1 MQDTHEAAIAA
12 SLKLARRDVAA
23 VLALLAEGATVP
35 FIARY
40 RKERTGGLDEV
51 EIRAIGEQNTALAEL
66 AKRRSAVIEAIRGQG
81 LLTPELE
88 RAIRACED
96 RTSLEDL
103 YIPYKR
109 SRKTRAGEARARGL
123 EPLAELIL
131 SQPRRG
137 DPRQDARG
145 YVDPT
150 RDVGD
155 VDTAL
160 AGARDV
166 IAELVCER
174 ADVRATARRAVGRKA
189 AVRSKAIKKTTAGV
203 RTAFESYYD
212 FSEPA
217 RSIATHRYLAIA
229 RGEAEGFLRVKL
241 DLDDDWLVGEV
252 ARLVPVDT
260 RSPYAD
266 QLREAVADGYKRLLK
281 PGVVND
287 IRADLKRWSD
297 DDAVEVFAKNL
308 GALLLAPPFGQ
319 KPVIALDPGFRSGC
333 KTVVLTET
341 GDLVSHTVLYPHSGR
356 GGEAEAKLTLDR
368 LIQKHRPRAIAV
380 GNGTAGRET
389 EDFVRDVIAQLQPSS
404 APQPADAEPKPE
416 VVSVNE
422 AGASVYSASDVARE
436 EFPDHDL
443 TVRGAVSI
451 GRRLQDPL
459 AELVKLD
466 PKAIG
471 VGQYQHD
478 VQQTLLTRK
487 LGDVVESCVNQVGVE
502 LNSASASLLAH
513 VSGIGPGIANK
524 IVAWRAE
531 HGKFLR
537 RADLLK
543 VPGLGPKT
551 YEQAAGFLRI
561 REGADPLDASA
572 VHPERYALVAQM
584 ARDLG
589 LKPEALVGSASVA
602 SQIDVARYVDAE
614 VGEPTL
620 RDIVAELSKPGRD
633 PRENYEAT
641 AFRDDIRTLKDL
653 YEGLVLNG
661 VVTNV
666 TAFGAFVDVGV
677 HQDGLVHV
685 SELADRFVRDP
696 AEIVQ
701 PGQRLRVRVLSVD
714 LERKRVALSA
724 KELN

>member
-1 MQDTHEAAIAA
+1 MQDTHDAAIATL
-12 SLKLARRDVAA
+12 LKLARRDVAA

-51 EIRAIGEQNTALAEL
+51 AIRAIGEHNTALVDLE
-66 AKRRSAVIEAIRGQG
+66 KRRSAVLEAIRSQGQ
-81 LLTPELE
+81 LTRELE
-88 RAIRACED
+88 RAIQACQD
-96 RTSLEDL
+96 RTALEDL
-103 YIPYKR
+103 YLPYKR
-109 SRKTRAGEARARGL
+109 SRKTRAGVARDRGL
-123 EPLAELIL
+123 EPLAKLIL
-131 SQPRRG
+131 SQPRQG
-137 DPRQDARG
+137 HPQQDARG
-145 YVDPT
+145 YVNPANE
-150 RDVGD
+150 VVD
-155 VDTAL
+155 VDAAL

-166 IAELVCER
+166 IAEMVCER
-174 ADVRATARRAVGRKA
+174 ADVRAMARRAVGRKA
-189 AVRSKAIKKTTAGV
+189 AVRSKAVKKTTTGV

-241 DLDDDWLVGEV
+241 ELDDDWLIAEV
-252 ARLVPVDT
+252 ARLVPVDA
-260 RSPYAD
+260 RSPYAAP
-266 QLREAVADGYKRLLK
+266 LREAIADGYKRLLK

-297 DDAVEVFAKNL
+297 DDAVNVFAKNL

-341 GDLVSHTVLYPHSGR
+341 GDLVSHTVLHPHSGR
-356 GGEAEAKLTLDR
+356 GGESEARATLRR
-368 LIQKHRPRAIAV
+368 LIEEHRPRAIAV

-389 EDFVRDVIAQLQPSS
+389 ETFVRDVVAQLP
-404 APQPADAEPKPE
+404 PPPAAQGSDGEPKPE

-436 EFPDHDL
+436 EFPDLDL

-459 AELVKLD
+459 AELVKVE

-513 VSGIGPGIANK
+513 VSGIGPSIANK
-524 IVAWRAE
+524 IVGWRAK
-531 HGKFLR
+531 HGKFRR

-561 REGADPLDASA
+561 HEGAEPLDASA

-589 LKPEALVGSASVA
+589 LKPEALVGNASAA
-602 SQIDVARYVDAE
+602 TNIDVARYVGAD

-620 RDIVAELSKPGRD
+620 RDIVSELSKPGRD

-653 YEGLVLNG
+653 YEGLVVNG

-666 TAFGAFVDVGV
+666 TAFGAFVDLGV

-696 AEIVQ
+696 AEVVQ

-714 LERKRVALSA
+714 LERKRIALSA